1 MVRRVVV
8 GLALAASLAGAATA
22 LAADAKQA
30 PDLTGQWRLDPKH
43 SDTMQAPQGQR
54 AGRGMRGGEGG
65 GMGPGGGPPEGG
77 PGMGP
82 GGGGGWGGGGGAW
95 GGGGGG
101 GGWGGGMGR
110 RGGMGGGRRGAGGPP
125 EQEGARER
133 GAQAV
138 RPVRLPELM
147 HVTQTASLVSFE
159 DSTGTV
165 LEEVTTLAGKD
176 TLSHAPGAQVVAG
189 TWKDGALQ
197 IERAMGRGGK
207 LTQTIS
213 LEKDG
218 KMLVVKTSLPSF
230 GDTPA
235 RELKRVYLKVEN

>member
-8 GLALAASLAGAATA
+8 GLALAASLAGAVTA

-30 PDLTGQWRLDPKH
+30 PDLTGQWRLDPKR
-43 SDTMQAPQGQR
+43 SDTMQGPQGER
-54 AGRGMRGGEGG
+54 MGRGMRGGEGG

-82 GGGGGWGGGGGAW
+82 
-95 GGGGGG
+95 GGGGG

-125 EQEGARER
+125 EQEGARDQ
-133 GAQAV
+133 GARAA
-138 RPVRLPELM
+138 RPVRLPDLM

-165 LEEVTTLAGKD
+165 LQEVTTLAGKD

-189 TWKDGALQ
+189 AWKDGALQ
-197 IERAMGRGGK
+197 IERTMGRGGK
-207 LTQTIS
+207 LTQTVS
-213 LEKDG
+213 LEEG
-218 KMLVVKTSLPSF
+218 GTLLVVRTSLPSF

-235 RELKRVYLKVEN
+235 RELKRVYRKVED